1 MPSGHRD
8 GTATCASVIDS
19 EWITATDAVEGI
31 ATSEAT
37 DPSML
42 MPVRATVAVVWH
54 HVAPRAVQRRT
65 PLAYSGFID
74 GAFSSSDSSRA
85 HRWFGADRTDG

>member
-1 MPSGHRD
+1 
-8 GTATCASVIDS
+8 VIDS

-42 MPVRATVAVVWH
+42 MPVRATVAGLT
-54 HVAPRAVQRRT
+54 PRSPA
-65 PLAYSGFID
+65 G
-74 GAFSSSDSSRA
+74 GAA
-85 HRWFGADRTDG
+85 ANTIGVFGIH